1 MRTTSVLVA
10 DHQVSPNGSTMVAV
24 IERLNARGRRG
35 TRHAA
40 TRSAIRL
47 ETPGEAR
54 KLLEGINR

>member
-1 MRTTSVLVA
+1 
-10 DHQVSPNGSTMVAV
+10 MVAV